1 MSNKP
6 DSILENTED
15 MTPDTE
21 VTETAAVAEETSA
34 EAETVAPAKKRPLTR
49 RYNKN
54 GKRRGKYAYA
64 APLGVLVSFLAVVG
78 VAALVL
84 VGVFSIRAATDI
96 SYMEE
101 ELFYFLEP
109 VMFYT
114 PEPFSDTTDA
124 EQEQDAFLNAAAFR
138 VMQAEQIRML
148 REQDETCQY
157 PVDDNGRIA
166 VPVEEV
172 LQSYQVLFGADASLT
187 HRSTEGNLEYSEAD
201 ACYYVPFEIPATGY
215 IPFIISM
222 ERTFSTYEVRLGFVQ
237 NADIRLD
244 QYGNEMAP
252 TEEQAAFFQTYTLQR
267 DKENETYYILSCVN
281 E

>member
-1 MSNKP
+1 MNKNP
-6 DSILENTED
+6 DSILENTDEQ
-15 MTPDTE
+15 TPETE
-21 VTETAAVAEETSA
+21 ETAVAETEPAAESA
-34 EAETVAPAKKRPLTR
+34 EAPKAERGKSRPVTR
-49 RYNKN
+49 RYNRN

-78 VAALVL
+78 VAALIL

-109 VMFYT
+109 AMFYT
-114 PEPFSDTTDA
+114 PEPFEDA
-124 EQEQDAFLNAAAFR
+124 ATQEQDPFLNAAAFR

-148 REQDETCQY
+148 REGDETCQY

-166 VPVEEV
+166 VPVEEIEA
-172 LQSYQVLFGADASLT
+172 SYKVMFGPEAVLT
-187 HRSTEGNLEYSEAD
+187 HRSTEGNVEYSEAD

-215 IPFIISM
+215 IPFIVSM
-222 ERTFSTYEVRLGFVQ
+222 KRTLSTYEIRLGFVQ
-237 NADIRLD
+237 NADIQLD
-244 QYGNEMAP
+244 EYGNDVPP

-267 DKENETYYILSCVN
+267 DKEKDTYFIKSCVN

>member
-1 MSNKP
+1 MNKNP
-6 DSILENTED
+6 DSVLENTED
-15 MTPDTE
+15 VTPETE
-21 VTETAAVAEETSA
+21 V
-34 EAETVAPAKKRPLTR
+34 KKARPVTR

-78 VAALVL
+78 VAALIL
-84 VGVFSIRAATDI
+84 VGVFSIRAATDV

-109 VMFYT
+109 VLVYT
-114 PEPFSDTTDA
+114 PASFDSAADT
-124 EQEQDAFLNAAAFR
+124 QQDAFLNAAAYR

-148 REQDETCQY
+148 REGDETCQY

-172 LQSYQVLFGADASLT
+172 EASYKVLFGPDAVLT
-187 HRSTEGNLEYSEAD
+187 HRSTEGNVEYSEAD

-215 IPFIISM
+215 IPFIVSM
-222 ERTFSTYEVRLGFVQ
+222 KRTLSTYEIRLGFVQ
-237 NADIRLD
+237 NADIQLD

-267 DKENETYYILSCVN
+267 DKENETYFIKSCVN

>member
-1 MSNKP
+1 MNKNP
-6 DSILENTED
+6 DSVLENTEEL
-15 MTPDTE
+15 TPETE
-21 VTETAAVAEETSA
+21 AEETKAA
-34 EAETVAPAKKRPLTR
+34 EKAPEKKSRPVTR
-49 RYNKN
+49 RYTKS

-64 APLGVLVSFLAVVG
+64 APLGVLVTFLAVVG

-109 VMFYT
+109 AMFYT
-114 PEPFSDTTDA
+114 PEPFEDA
-124 EQEQDAFLNAAAFR
+124 ATQEQDPFLNAAAFR

-148 REQDETCQY
+148 REGDETCQY

-166 VPVEEV
+166 VPVEEIEA
-172 LQSYQVLFGADASLT
+172 SYKVMFGPEAVLT
-187 HRSTEGNLEYSEAD
+187 HRSTEGSVEYSEAD

-215 IPFIISM
+215 IPFIVSM
-222 ERTFSTYEVRLGFVQ
+222 KKTFTAYEIRLGFVQ
-237 NADIRLD
+237 NADIQLD
-244 QYGNEMAP
+244 QYGNEIAP
-252 TEEQAAFFQTYTLQR
+252 TEEQAAFFQTYTLVI
-267 DKENETYYILSCVN
+267 DKETDTYYIQSCVN